1 MVPFAK
7 NTSVSVERT
16 RAEIEI
22 TLKRY
27 GASAFGYMLRDTK
40 SIIGFEYNQK
50 SIRFE
55 LVMPDLQEFEYSP
68 GGRWRGQKAIQQA
81 YEQACKQRWRALLL
95 AIKAKL
101 EAVESGIATFETE
114 FLSYI
119 VTPSGRT
126 VGEEL
131 LPQIETMAG
140 SGKVPTLLMLGKP
153 GGH

>member
-1 MVPFAK
+1 MGQFAK

-27 GASAFGYMLRDTK
+27 GASAFGYMLRDNK

-55 LVMPDLQEFEYSP
+55 LIMPEVKEFELSP
-68 GGRWRGQKAIQQA
+68 GGRWRNKRSIQEA
-81 YEQACKQRWRALLL
+81 YNQACKQRWRALLL

-131 LPQIETMAG
+131 LPQIEKMSA
-140 SGKVPTLLMLGKP
+140 SGKVPSLLMLGKP
-153 GGH
+153 EGH